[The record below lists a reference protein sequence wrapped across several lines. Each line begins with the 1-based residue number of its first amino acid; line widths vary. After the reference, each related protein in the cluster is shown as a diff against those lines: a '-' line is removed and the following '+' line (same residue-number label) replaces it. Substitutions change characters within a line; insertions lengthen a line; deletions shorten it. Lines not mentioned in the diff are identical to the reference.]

1 MGLTVG
7 PGVSRH
13 RPALCLEL
21 RGEAAVG
28 FHGNEKTALC
38 PDRSDATVSADRYR
52 QRES

>member
-21 RGEAAVG
+21 RRRFVVG
-28 FHGNEKTALC
+28 FQAGEKNVVVRA
-38 PDRSDATVSADRYR
+38 
-52 QRES
+52 